1 MSFLSQREIED
12 RTTSAQNII
21 LDLQKATP
29 DRVRILATSYASSI
43 GCPKEFFLLPLQSIC
58 AHFMGPNSRVEVH
71 TGWSEP
77 VIVWSVVMAHKG
89 QKKSPALA
97 CFNHELTKLEEQL
110 CDSQSTQETPP
121 QIFVEHF
128 SFEELHYTMKRN
140 NGRVIGLY
148 DELSLLYEQLDRYKA
163 GHADRKT
170 ILSLINGGC
179 WRRNFRSSTST
190 LHTTCFNLT
199 GFVQPTTVIQLTNSN
214 DDDGFMDRQLYSCP
228 PEVHYD
234 YDEYRQVPAD
244 IPKLSQIFAEID
256 EVHPSGSTYTLSQ
269 EAHTEFIATHDSI
282 NERIRQQHQH
292 EHDRKSILS
301 KGHGQLLRL
310 AAIYTCMDQVLHRLE
325 LKAQNQP
332 IPDWSFE
339 IPVEILKRTKILLDY
354 FIDEKFAILPP
365 PREMNSESDGYDC
378 HRLRRIL
385 ELPHVNITPAL
396 ISQSHIQV
404 RKNGRY
410 CRDDAL
416 KLMEDLKDLNLAL
429 LSTTSGRGR
438 PTTILRKRKLE
449 DLSEEEKDL
458 MFKKIKL
465 DKDKYVA

>member
-1 MSFLSQREIED
+1 M
-12 RTTSAQNII
+12 
-21 LDLQKATP
+21 
-29 DRVRILATSYASSI
+29 
-43 GCPKEFFLLPLQSIC
+43 
-58 AHFMGPNSRVEVH
+58 M
-71 TGWSEP
+71 
-77 VIVWSVVMAHKG
+77 MM
-89 QKKSPALA
+89 
-97 CFNHELTKLEEQL
+97 
-110 CDSQSTQETPP
+110 DSWT
-121 QIFVEHF
+121 
-128 SFEELHYTMKRN
+128 
-140 NGRVIGLY
+140 
-148 DELSLLYEQLDRYKA
+148 D
-163 GHADRKT
+163 
-170 ILSLINGGC
+170 
-179 WRRNFRSSTST
+179 
-190 LHTTCFNLT
+190 
-199 GFVQPTTVIQLTNSN
+199 
-214 DDDGFMDRQLYSCP
+214 SCP

-269 EAHTEFIATHDSI
+269 EAHTEFIAIHDSI

-354 FIDEKFAILPP
+354 YIDEKFAILPP
-365 PREMNSESDGYDC
+365 PREMNSESDGYDW

-404 RKNGRY
+404 RKMGGT
-410 CRDDAL
+410 AGT
-416 KLMEDLKDLNLAL
+416 MH
-429 LSTTSGRGR
+429 
-438 PTTILRKRKLE
+438 
-449 DLSEEEKDL
+449 
-458 MFKKIKL
+458 
-465 DKDKYVA
+465 